1 MVDAG
6 LAVHMT
12 QVHKETLLQV
22 ENALPGRESVDIEI
36 FGMEGIPELEV
47 QAHQTRIL
55 AQIAQK
61 DAERRAASGQP
72 TAGFEGSSKKK
83 IKVDSV
89 DPEEIMKRLAA
100 HKAAVAGGGIS
111 TGGSSGAQSP
121 QDIGNASPAK
131 FETQGSPAAPP
142 NSYPVSFQCCL

>member
-1 MVDAG
+1 MVSNCGVG

-12 QVHKETLLQV
+12 QVHKETLQQV
-22 ENALPGRESVDIEI
+22 ENAIPGRETVDVEI
-36 FGMEGIPELEV
+36 FGMEGIPELEL

-61 DAERRAASGQP
+61 EAERRVASGQSV
-72 TAGFEGSSKKK
+72 AGFEGSSKKK

-111 TGGSSGAQSP
+111 GGGSSGAQSP
-121 QDIGNASPAK
+121 QDLGDASPAK
-131 FETQGSPAAPP
+131 FEIQGSPVGPP
-142 NSYPVSFQCCL
+142 GSYPVSF